1 MKLNLHSSDD
11 ARNLRTEYEFRLK
24 RKSSE
29 FYIQIVHEH
38 LFKENN
44 KNNNKISAW

>member
-1 MKLNLHSSDD
+1 MKLNLH
-11 ARNLRTEYEFRLK
+11 
-24 RKSSE
+24 SSE